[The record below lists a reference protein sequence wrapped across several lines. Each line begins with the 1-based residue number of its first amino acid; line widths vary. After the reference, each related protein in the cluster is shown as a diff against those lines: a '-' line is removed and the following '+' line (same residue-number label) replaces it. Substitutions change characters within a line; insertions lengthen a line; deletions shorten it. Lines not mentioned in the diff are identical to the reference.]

1 MKTIKR
7 SISIFLFAI
16 GLTNLIDAQTAS
28 DILRFSYLNPQ
39 GTARAMGIG
48 GAIGGL
54 GGDFTSLSIN
64 PAGIGGYWKSE
75 FMVSPVL
82 TANNTRHRLTVV
94 WRARS

>member
-1 MKTIKR
+1 MKIKFWALYILLLFGLA
-7 SISIFLFAI
+7 SIH
-16 GLTNLIDAQTAS
+16 AQTSS
-28 DILRFSYLNPQ
+28 DILRYSFLNPQ

-75 FMVSPVL
+75 FMITPTFMS
-82 TANNTRHRLTVV
+82 NNTRASLNSGDRK
-94 WRARS
+94 